1 MAMATEKLGYMI
13 GKEGD
18 DDRKDAPLL
27 VSQSRQSLKS
37 TAETMPPK
45 GQD

>member
-1 MAMATEKLGYMI
+1 MAMATEKLGYI
-13 GKEGD
+13 GKEGV